1 MKRVFE
7 VLQAWGPL
15 GIFGIAFLDGLGI
28 PNPGG
33 TDIALIALVI
43 AEPAKAGLLAALA
56 VLGSLAGTMIFFG
69 LARKGGEA
77 LLEQRLQG
85 PRGRKFRRWFHRYGL
100 VTVFIPAVLPLPF
113 LPMKAFV
120 LCAGALGIRPLH
132 FLGVMAAGR
141 VARYGG
147 LAYLA
152 HQLGENSVAWLG
164 EHKWHLALFALLLAL
179 GLWALIRFSD
189 RERR

>member
-1 MKRVFE
+1 MKRLFE
-7 VLQAWGPL
+7 VLKAWGPL
-15 GIFGIAFLDGLGI
+15 GIFGIAFLDGLGV

-43 AEPAKAGLLAALA
+43 AEPDKAWLLA
-56 VLGSLAGTMIFFG
+56 VLAVIGSLAGTMIFFG
-69 LARKGGEA
+69 IARKGGEA
-77 LLEQRLQG
+77 LLEKRTQG
-85 PRGRKFRRWFHRYGL
+85 PRGQRFRRWFRRYGL
-100 VTVFIPAVLPLPF
+100 VTVFIPALLPLPF

-132 FLGVMAAGR
+132 FLGVMAIGR
-141 VARYGG
+141 LARYGG

-152 HQLGENSVAWLG
+152 HELGENSVAWLG
-164 EHKWHLALFALLLAL
+164 RHKWDLALFAVVLA
-179 GLWALIRFSD
+179 GALWGLIRFAD

>member
-1 MKRVFE
+1 MKRLFE
-7 VLQAWGPL
+7 VLKAWGPL
-15 GIFGIAFLDGLGI
+15 GIFGIAFLDGLGV

-43 AEPAKAGLLAALA
+43 AEPAKAWLLAALA
-56 VLGSLAGTMIFFG
+56 VIGSLAGTMIFFS

-77 LLEQRLQG
+77 LLEKRTQG
-85 PRGRKFRRWFHRYGL
+85 PRGQKFRRWFQRYGL
-100 VTVFIPAVLPLPF
+100 VTVFIPALLPLPF
-113 LPMKAFV
+113 LPMKVFV

-132 FLGVMAAGR
+132 FLGVMAVGR
-141 VARYGG
+141 LARYGG

-152 HQLGENSVAWLG
+152 HELGENSVAWLG
-164 EHKWHLALFALLLAL
+164 QHKWDLALFAVLLA
-179 GLWALIRFSD
+179 GALWALIRFAD

>member
-1 MKRVFE
+1 MKRLFE
-7 VLQAWGPL
+7 VLKAWGPL
-15 GIFGIAFLDGLGI
+15 GIFGIAFLDGLGV

-43 AEPAKAGLLAALA
+43 AEPAKAWLLAALA

-77 LLEQRLQG
+77 LLEKRTQG
-85 PRGRKFRRWFHRYGL
+85 PRGQKFRRWFQRYGL
-100 VTVFIPAVLPLPF
+100 VTVFIPALLPLPF
-113 LPMKAFV
+113 LPMKVFV

-132 FLGVMAAGR
+132 FLGVMAVGR

-152 HQLGENSVAWLG
+152 HELGENSVAWLG
-164 EHKWHLALFALLLAL
+164 QHKWDLALFAVALA
-179 GLWALIRFSD
+179 GALWALIRFAD